1 MQRMVTFILVTL
13 LALPLSGCISGN
25 ETDSAAGT
33 YSVDVQWTE
42 ILLETKS
49 EYYSDGEEVVWDL
62 TSNDVEQEIQNA
74 GGIIVGISMV
84 LDYPN
89 EDESANFGFCTG
101 LEDNVPD
108 VIYGTVTKNSWTL
121 TESDSNCQGRSIIT
135 SNQIKLNITIGHRP

>member
-74 GGIIVGISMV
+74 GGIIVGIW
-84 LDYPN
+84 
-89 EDESANFGFCTG
+89 
-101 LEDNVPD
+101 LEQTIYDN
-108 VIYGTVTKNSWTL
+108 
-121 TESDSNCQGRSIIT
+121 
-135 SNQIKLNITIGHRP
+135 